1 MSTLSIVAT
10 LASLGLTTDT
20 AIDALLKEGNVR
32 MAFVV
37 AGAVPVISED
47 MSPTDRMAAERS
59 WTLVQKILDHVVSTV
74 TSNSKKPRRR
84 YPRRGELL
92 KKITVD
98 IATFQR
104 LCQDTNISMDA
115 VAEAYGTTGG
125 TIRLYAKRFGFY
137 VQRPVGRPSSEKV
150 AARAASPTT

>member
-20 AIDALLKEGNVR
+20 AIDALLKEGNIR

-74 TSNSKKPRRR
+74 TASAKKSRRR
-84 YPRRGELL
+84 HKHGDLL
-92 KKITVD
+92 KKITADV
-98 IATFQR
+98 AKFQR
-104 LCQDTNISMDA
+104 LCQDTNVSMNA
-115 VAEAYGTTGG
+115 IAAEYDTTYQ
-125 TIRLYAKRFGFY
+125 TILLYARRFGFY
-137 VQRPVGRPSSEKV
+137 TRRTPGRRPLS
-150 AARAASPTT
+150 A

>member
-1 MSTLSIVAT
+1 MSTLSIAAT

-37 AGAVPVISED
+37 AGAVPVITED

-74 TSNSKKPRRR
+74 TSNKKSRRR
-84 YPRRGELL
+84 HGRGELL
-92 KKITVD
+92 KKITTDV
-98 IATFQR
+98 AKFQR
-104 LCQDTNISMDA
+104 LCQDTNVSMSTIA
-115 VAEAYGTTGG
+115 AEYNTSYQ
-125 TIRLYAKRFGFY
+125 TILLYARRFGFY
-137 VQRPVGRPSSEKV
+137 TRRTPGRRSLS
-150 AARAASPTT
+150 A

>member
-1 MSTLSIVAT
+1 MSTLSIAAT

-37 AGAVPVISED
+37 AGAVPVVSDD

-74 TSNSKKPRRR
+74 TASTKKSRRR
-84 YPRRGELL
+84 HGRGELL
-92 KKITVD
+92 KKITADV
-98 IATFQR
+98 AKFQR
-104 LCQDTNISMDA
+104 LCQDTNVSMSTIA
-115 VAEAYGTTGG
+115 AEYNTSYQ
-125 TIRLYAKRFGFY
+125 TILLYARRFGFY
-137 VQRPVGRPSSEKV
+137 TRRTPGRRSLS
-150 AARAASPTT
+150 A

>member
-37 AGAVPVISED
+37 AGTVPVISED

-74 TSNSKKPRRR
+74 TASAKKSRRR
-84 YPRRGELL
+84 HKHGDLL
-92 KKITVD
+92 KKITADV
-98 IATFQR
+98 AKFQR
-104 LCQDTNISMDA
+104 LCQDTNVSMNA
-115 VAEAYGTTGG
+115 IAAEYDTTYQ
-125 TIRLYAKRFGFY
+125 TILLYARRFGFY
-137 VQRPVGRPSSEKV
+137 TRRTPGRRPLS
-150 AARAASPTT
+150 A

>member
-1 MSTLSIVAT
+1 MSTLSIAAT

-37 AGAVPVISED
+37 AGAVPVITED

-74 TSNSKKPRRR
+74 TVSTKKSRRR

-92 KKITVD
+92 KKITADV
-98 IATFQR
+98 AKFQR
-104 LCQDTNISMDA
+104 LCQDTNITLSM
-115 VAEAYGTTGG
+115 VAEEYGTTKG
-125 TIRLYAKRFGFY
+125 TIRQYARRFGFY
-137 VQRPVGRPSSEKV
+137 VHRPTGRPTLEKV
-150 AARAASPTT
+150 VARSAAST

>member
-74 TSNSKKPRRR
+74 TASAKKSRRR
-84 YPRRGELL
+84 HKHGDLL
-92 KKITVD
+92 KKITADV
-98 IATFQR
+98 AKFQR
-104 LCQDTNISMDA
+104 LCQDTNVSMNA
-115 VAEAYGTTGG
+115 IAAEYDTTYQ
-125 TIRLYAKRFGFY
+125 TILLYARRFGFY
-137 VQRPVGRPSSEKV
+137 TRRTPGRRPLS
-150 AARAASPTT
+150 A